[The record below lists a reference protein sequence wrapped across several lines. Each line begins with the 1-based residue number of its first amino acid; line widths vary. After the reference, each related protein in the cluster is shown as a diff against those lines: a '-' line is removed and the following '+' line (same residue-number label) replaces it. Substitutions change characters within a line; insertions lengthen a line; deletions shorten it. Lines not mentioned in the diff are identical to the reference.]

1 MFLHMQYK
9 KNKLNSVALA
19 AVGLGIGLMLSGCG
33 NSGSTTPNPLDGTT
47 SPTPAPEPSPTGSYK
62 VTFQYNSLAK
72 KLGRTSVADD
82 ITKVKYAFY
91 GEADHK
97 KIVTKAYEFEH
108 ETVDKV
114 QDITIDSTEVK
125 ELNANIS
132 AVTAAYYAED
142 DKLVAVGY
150 DKIDWQGKT
159 ETTIENPDLYRI
171 KDGDD
176 LALTSYDPA
185 TGKDKRV
192 FKPGDNVGLSF
203 SFKFISNGETTN
215 TYDLTPFAE
224 FKELTDIEKPETV
237 VLVADENAAKGQFK
251 AVAYGKVKPVA
262 SLGTKIS
269 QPIDELIYVTDQT
282 PNSLELRPAN
292 SQISFGSDT
301 KTDVDKS
308 FFLTYIPEPRDLGE
322 KETVTVQCCDW
333 KTGNTPLGEVT
344 FALGEVPMQAIATY
358 TKEPDK
364 GPQPPLSDIIKDVEL
379 TTAFSGEG
387 VATYYGLDSN
397 NGTLVASVLE
407 NFYSEWE
414 TYTVTAKY
422 GQLKD
427 TNTVFVG
434 GFLGSN
440 FNFCEKDDNGNLVA
454 FKQPAQMLHA
464 PGGYKLYLAGTMTFE
479 NLTVGS
485 KILSFAKEPFFLRED
500 FVGKYDYPKCYIVS
514 SDSSE
519 CTGEGESFQRAA
531 DGSNEYTV
539 TLVDLGGKYATH
551 TLYTEEFANPG
562 VYVTGLNITT
572 SID

>member
-1 MFLHMQYK
+1 MHMQYK
-9 KNKLNSVALA
+9 KNKLNFVALA

-47 SPTPAPEPSPTGSYK
+47 SPTPAPEPSPTPAPEPSPTGSYK

-72 KLGRTSVADD
+72 KLGRIDVASD
-82 ITKVKYAFY
+82 IVNVKYVFY
-91 GEADHK
+91 GKAENK
-97 KIVTKAYEFEH
+97 EFTTIPTKAHDFKH
-108 ETVDKV
+108 EASAQE
-114 QDITIDSTEVK
+114 QDITVDATEVE
-125 ELNANIS
+125 ELGANIY
-132 AVTAAYYAED
+132 AVTAAYYDESD
-142 DKLVAVGY
+142 NLVAVGY
-150 DKIDWQGKT
+150 DTIDWQGQKVV
-159 ETTIENPDLYRI
+159 TIADPDLYT
-171 KDGDD
+171 
-176 LALTSYDPA
+176 LTDNDQLSLIA
-185 TGKDKRV
+185 DKYV
-192 FKPGDNVGLSF
+192 VKPSEDVTLSLTLTP
-203 SFKFISNGETTN
+203 SSSTVK
-215 TYDLTPFAE
+215 TYDLTPFATFGQLNDTE
-224 FKELTDIEKPETV
+224 NPSTV
-237 VLVADENAAKGQFK
+237 SLAADENATNGQFK

-269 QPIDELIYVTDQT
+269 RSIDELIYVTDQT
-282 PNSLELRPAN
+282 PKSIELRPAN
-292 SQISFGSDT
+292 SQISFGFDT

-322 KETVTVQCCDW
+322 KEIVTVQCYNW
-333 KTGNTPLGEVT
+333 KNNNAPLGEVT

-358 TKEPDK
+358 TNEPDK

-387 VATYYGLDSN
+387 VATYYGLNND
-397 NGTLVASVLE
+397 NGTLVASVLR
-407 NFYSEWE
+407 NFYPEWE

-434 GFLGSN
+434 GFLGSD
-440 FNFCEKDDNGNLVA
+440 FNFCKKDDNGNLVA
-454 FKQPAQMLHA
+454 FKPARMLHA
-464 PGGYKLYLAGTMTFE
+464 PGEHKLYLAGTMTFE
-479 NLTVGS
+479 KLIVGS

-500 FVGKYDYPKCYIVS
+500 FVGKYDYPECCITNS
-514 SDSSE
+514 PSSE

-539 TLVDLGGKYATH
+539 TLIDLGGKYATH
-551 TLYTEEFANPG
+551 TLYTEEFATPG